1 MNRVKLGTV
10 IGYGAGDFG
19 LNLFYTGLNLYLLYY
34 YTDVVGLAPGIA
46 GSLFMVALLW
56 DAVTD
61 PVMGAVASRTRSP
74 FGRYRPY
81 ILLGGPLLGASF
93 VLLFAAPVL
102 WPSQP
107 HS

>member
-1 MNRVKLGTV
+1 MGDTFKAGSLRIGAI

-61 PVMGAVASRTRSP
+61 PVMGAIASRTRTR
-74 FGRYRPY
+74 FGCYRPY
-81 ILLGGPLLGASF
+81 ILFGGPLLGASF
-93 VLLFAAPVL
+93 VLLFATPVF
-102 WPSQP
+102 
-107 HS
+107 